1 MSVPGA
7 LLLLA
12 PHNFIRVQQQRYLF
26 PKGSRFHNDQLGYL
40 GAVQRAYRFC
50 VKKPQVKTGT
60 NENKHHHWAF
70 TAITYQQHV
79 VSLAVPMSRM
89 EHQKCRVH
97 VHLALGSPSLERV
110 MYHIGR
116 ASGECLPAL
125 TAIVLTTRNYQ
136 LALLL
141 REGIVRRGETPGPI
155 AETLEGLEG
164 RLRRRCRKKRNCR
177 KRKTAMGP
185 PRALAPRER
194 EKKVL
199 RFLMQPSL
207 DEGNERGGVA
217 CGIIRH
223 LYSLSPAVSS
233 VGSSWAVSLSCH

>member
-1 MSVPGA
+1 
-7 LLLLA
+7 
-12 PHNFIRVQQQRYLF
+12 
-26 PKGSRFHNDQLGYL
+26 
-40 GAVQRAYRFC
+40 
-50 VKKPQVKTGT
+50 
-60 NENKHHHWAF
+60 
-70 TAITYQQHV
+70 
-79 VSLAVPMSRM
+79 
-89 EHQKCRVH
+89 
-97 VHLALGSPSLERV
+97 

-141 REGIVRRGETPGPI
+141 REEHSKKGETPGPI
-155 AETLEGLEG
+155 AETLEGSK
-164 RLRRRCRKKRNCR
+164 RRCRKKRNCR
-177 KRKTAMGP
+177 KRKTAMGT
-185 PRALAPRER
+185 PRALAPREK

-223 LYSLSPAVSS
+223 LYSLFPAVSP
-233 VGSSWAVSLSCH
+233 VGSSWGRLTLLPLTRNVVVSTTTCTSRSRHPRRSRSSEHWREPQARLLCKRS